1 MSIILLAPS
10 AAHARQITADL
21 TVEAEYGAH
30 VWEGT
35 AYTAAHHQKDGP
47 YAGRHLLAHAA
58 TGRPSPCNDPHIP
71 VLQSGLIGVSHLDLD
86 TIGGVLRAD
95 PVRAHTHFGSDTQ
108 AFWDLAEAVDTRG
121 AHRLPELCQEE
132 VLLRRLHGFWAW
144 SKTAPRFDF
153 KHVHDVS
160 GVIDAAALVLLE
172 LFVDDPA
179 RIGAG
184 AAFVAGE
191 AALNARSYVHGTYI
205 HADGGVILRHTES
218 ASDFVNHLYRSPS
231 GALADGVV
239 AWNREK
245 GSITISV
252 SDPDALGVDC
262 RALVQSLWGPESGG
276 HAGIAGG
283 PREVRFGFGE
293 ADRAVAVLR
302 AALAKGAA

>member
-1 MSIILLAPS
+1 MSTIILLAPS
-10 AAHARQITADL
+10 AAHARQITAQL
-21 TVEAEYGAH
+21 TVEAEYGAY

-47 YAGRHLLAHAA
+47 YAGRHILAHAA
-58 TGRPSPCNDPHIP
+58 TGRPSPCNDPNIP
-71 VLQSGLIGVSHLDLD
+71 ILQSGLIGVSHLDLD

-95 PVRAHTHFGSDTQ
+95 PVRVQTHFGPELQ

-121 AHRLPELCQEE
+121 AHRLPELCSDAA
-132 VLLRRLHGFWAW
+132 LLRQLHGFWAW

-153 KHVHDVS
+153 TRVHDVGS
-160 GVIDAAALVLLE
+160 VIDAAALVLLE
-172 LFVDDPA
+172 LFTGDPQ
-179 RIGAG
+179 RLGAG
-184 AAFVAGE
+184 EAFAAGE
-191 AALNARSYVHGTYI
+191 AALNTRTYV

-218 ASDFVNHLYRSPS
+218 ASDFVNHLYRTPS
-231 GALADGVV
+231 GDLNQGVV

-252 SDPDALGVDC
+252 SDPDVLGVDC
-262 RALVQSLWGPESGG
+262 RALVQGLWGPESGG
-276 HAGIAGG
+276 HAGIGGG
-283 PREVRFGFGE
+283 PRELRFGFGE

>member
-10 AAHARQITADL
+10 AAHARQITAQL

-47 YAGRHLLAHAA
+47 YAGRHILAHAA
-58 TGRPSPCNDPHIP
+58 TGRPSPCNDANIP

-95 PVRAHTHFGSDTQ
+95 PVRVQTHFGPELQ

-121 AHRLPELCQEE
+121 AHRLPELCSDAA
-132 VLLRRLHGFWAW
+132 LLRQLHGFWAW

-153 KHVHDVS
+153 TRVHDVGS
-160 GVIDAAALVLLE
+160 VIDAAALVLLE
-172 LFVDDPA
+172 LFTGDPQ
-179 RIGAG
+179 RLGAG
-184 AAFVAGE
+184 EAFAAGE
-191 AALNARSYVHGTYI
+191 AALNTRTYV

-231 GALADGVV
+231 GDLNQGVV

-276 HAGIAGG
+276 HAGIGGG
-283 PREVRFGFGE
+283 PRELRFGFGE
-293 ADRAVAVLR
+293 ADRAVVALR

>member
-21 TVEAEYGAH
+21 TVEAEYGAY

-47 YAGRHLLAHAA
+47 YAGRHILAHAA
-58 TGRPSPCNDPHIP
+58 TGRPSPCNDPNIP
-71 VLQSGLIGVSHLDLD
+71 ILQSGLIGVSHLDLD

-95 PVRAHTHFGSDTQ
+95 PVRVQTHFGPELQ

-121 AHRLPELCQEE
+121 AHRLPELCSDAA
-132 VLLRRLHGFWAW
+132 LLRQLHGFWAW

-153 KHVHDVS
+153 TRVHDVGS
-160 GVIDAAALVLLE
+160 VIDAAALVLLE
-172 LFVDDPA
+172 LFTGDPQ
-179 RIGAG
+179 RLGAG
-184 AAFVAGE
+184 EAFAVGE
-191 AALNARSYVHGTYI
+191 AALNTRTYV

-218 ASDFVNHLYRSPS
+218 ASDFVNHLYRTPS
-231 GALADGVV
+231 GDLNQGVV

-252 SDPDALGVDC
+252 SDPDVLGVDC
-262 RALVQSLWGPESGG
+262 RALVQGLWGPESGG
-276 HAGIAGG
+276 HAGIGGG
-283 PREVRFGFGE
+283 PRELRFGFGE

>member
-10 AAHARQITADL
+10 AAHARQITAQL
-21 TVEAEYGAH
+21 TVEAEYGAY

-47 YAGRHLLAHAA
+47 YAGRHILAHAA
-58 TGRPSPCNDPHIP
+58 TGRPSPCNDPNIP
-71 VLQSGLIGVSHLDLD
+71 ILQSGLIGVSHLDLD

-95 PVRAHTHFGSDTQ
+95 PVRAQTHFGFDTQ

-121 AHRLPELCQEE
+121 AHRLPELCSDAA
-132 VLLRRLHGFWAW
+132 LLRQLHGFWAW
-144 SKTAPRFDF
+144 SKTAPHFDF
-153 KHVHDVS
+153 MRVHDVGS
-160 GVIDAAALVLLE
+160 VIDAAALVLLE
-172 LFVDDPA
+172 LFTGDPQ
-179 RIGAG
+179 RLGAG
-184 AAFVAGE
+184 EAFAAGE
-191 AALNARSYVHGTYI
+191 AALNTRTYV

-231 GALADGVV
+231 GDLNQGVV

-252 SDPDALGVDC
+252 SDPDVLGVDC

-276 HAGIAGG
+276 HAGIGGG
-283 PREVRFGFGE
+283 PRELRFGFGE

>member
-21 TVEAEYGAH
+21 TVEAEYGAT

-47 YAGRHLLAHAA
+47 YAGRHILAHAA
-58 TGRPSPCNDPHIP
+58 TGRPSPCNDANIP
-71 VLQSGLIGVSHLDLD
+71 ILQSGLIGVSHLDLD

-95 PVRAHTHFGSDTQ
+95 PVRVQTHFGFDTQ

-121 AHRLPELCQEE
+121 AHRLPELCSDAA
-132 VLLRRLHGFWAW
+132 LLRQLHGFWAW

-153 KHVHDVS
+153 TRVHDVGS
-160 GVIDAAALVLLE
+160 VIDAAALVLLE
-172 LFVDDPA
+172 LFTGDPQ
-179 RIGAG
+179 RLGAG
-184 AAFVAGE
+184 EAFAAGE
-191 AALNARSYVHGTYI
+191 AALNTRSYV

-231 GALADGVV
+231 GDLNQGVV

-252 SDPDALGVDC
+252 SDPDVLGVDC
-262 RALVQSLWGPESGG
+262 RALVQGLWGPESGG
-276 HAGIAGG
+276 HAGIGGG
-283 PREVRFGFGE
+283 PRELRFGFGE

>member
-10 AAHARQITADL
+10 AAHARQITAQL
-21 TVEAEYGAH
+21 TVEAEYGAY

-47 YAGRHLLAHAA
+47 YAGRHILAHAA
-58 TGRPSPCNDPHIP
+58 TGRPSPCNDPNIP
-71 VLQSGLIGVSHLDLD
+71 ILQSGLIGVSHLDLD

-95 PVRAHTHFGSDTQ
+95 PVRVQTHFGPELQ

-121 AHRLPELCQEE
+121 AHRLPELCSDAA
-132 VLLRRLHGFWAW
+132 LLRQLHGFWAW

-153 KHVHDVS
+153 TRVHDVGS
-160 GVIDAAALVLLE
+160 VIDAAALVLLE
-172 LFVDDPA
+172 LFTGDPQ
-179 RIGAG
+179 RLGAG
-184 AAFVAGE
+184 EAFAAGE
-191 AALNARSYVHGTYI
+191 AALNTRTYV

-218 ASDFVNHLYRSPS
+218 ASDFVNHLYRTPS
-231 GALADGVV
+231 GDLNQGVV

-252 SDPDALGVDC
+252 SDPDVLGVDC
-262 RALVQSLWGPESGG
+262 RALVQGLWGPESGG
-276 HAGIAGG
+276 HAGIGGG
-283 PREVRFGFGE
+283 PRELRFGFGE